1 MDGAYAYSHD
11 NGRYDSGGRWD
22 GESTV
27 ERRMLCFSGSENP
40 DDVMEIK
47 VYRAKGRQRVEPEL
61 LDYKDVMPTKQVD
74 TPRSRFN
81 GANGIRQVFSYLI
94 GDNNDDRQK
103 PCQSG
108 IPDKRTS
115 KALLQ
120 LRSN

>member
-1 MDGAYAYSHD
+1 
-11 NGRYDSGGRWD
+11 
-22 GESTV
+22 
-27 ERRMLCFSGSENP
+27 MLCFSGSEDP

-47 VYRAKGRQRVEPEL
+47 VYRAKGRQRVAPEL
-61 LDYKDVMPTKQVD
+61 LDYKDVMPTRQVD

-81 GANGIRQVFSYLI
+81 GANGIRQVFFCPI

-103 PCQSG
+103 PRQGRIS
-108 IPDKRTS
+108 DKRTS